1 MTDVEIGRLIY
12 LTILG
17 GALLSY
23 LVLSHRRSLGTLARG
38 AVLWGLIFVGVIA
51 AYGLWDGVR
60 DQVAG
65 PSQTVAIDTGR
76 VEVPRSADGHYYL
89 RLEVNG
95 APVRFVVDT
104 GATDIVLSRADAAR
118 VGIDLDA
125 LNFTGVARTANG
137 TVRTARVRLDEVS
150 LDGITDRNV
159 TAWVNEGE
167 LDISLLGMSYLS
179 RFDRI
184 EIERNRLVLVR

>member
-1 MTDVEIGRLIY
+1 MPTASSSSSVR
-12 LTILG
+12 
-17 GALLSY
+17 
-23 LVLSHRRSLGTLARG
+23 ARA

-60 DQVAG
+60 DQVAR
-65 PSQTVAIDTGR
+65 PSQTVAIQAGR
-76 VEVPRSADGHYYL
+76 IEVPRAADGHYYL

-118 VGIDLDA
+118 AGLDLDA
-125 LNFTGVARTANG
+125 LRFTWIARTANG

-150 LDGITDRNV
+150 LDGIRDRGV

-167 LDISLLGMSYLS
+167 MDVSLLGMSYLS

-184 EIERNRLVLVR
+184 EIERNRLVLLR

>member
-12 LTILG
+12 LVLLG
-17 GALLSY
+17 SALVTYML
-23 LVLSHRRSLGTLARG
+23 LANRRSLGTLARA
-38 AVLWGLIFVGVIA
+38 AVLWGLIFVGVVA

-60 DQVAG
+60 DQVMM
-65 PSQTVAIDTGR
+65 PNQTVSIEGGR
-76 VEVPRSADGHYYL
+76 IEVPRSQDGHYYL
-89 RLEVNG
+89 RLDVNG
-95 APVRFVVDT
+95 TPVRFVVDT
-104 GATDIVLSRADAAR
+104 GATDIVLSRADAGR
-118 VGIDLDA
+118 IGLDMDE
-125 LNFTGVARTANG
+125 LRFTGVARTANG
-137 TVRTARVRLDEVS
+137 TVRTARVRLDDVS
-150 LDGITDRNV
+150 LDGIRDRGL